1 VPTHGCTALLVVLS
15 TAAMSDRAAP
25 EVEVVDCPDLSS
37 DRIRALLS
45 IEHPDVSETRDLG
58 VVVRCSDE
66 AVIIEV
72 EDALTRKTV
81 QRSIDAPPVGHPE
94 REREVVLA
102 VSSLIVASWMELFV
116 PREQVHPPLPAPSA
130 DTTAAKRVVERAVQ
144 TRPRAALQ
152 FLTSV
157 RWRVLPEAL
166 AVLHTGLRIG
176 GFVHRSW
183 EVFGQAAFEYGRA
196 ERTRGQIDGY
206 AALFGPGVAWTL
218 RPDKDFGLEIW
229 GTLSGG
235 YVRLAGRPSMADID
249 AGAVGGTTCEVELGL
264 GPRFRA
270 SSFVMVLDVR
280 GGYTIEN
287 PKGVV
292 TDETAVTFGGF
303 WVGVGLRVGGLLG
316 RRMD

>member
-1 VPTHGCTALLVVLS
+1 
-15 TAAMSDRAAP
+15 
-25 EVEVVDCPDLSS
+25 
-37 DRIRALLS
+37 
-45 IEHPDVSETRDLG
+45 
-58 VVVRCSDE
+58 VVRCSDE

-116 PREQVHPPLPAPSA
+116 PVSRSILRCRLLRRTPPRPSA
-130 DTTAAKRVVERAVQ
+130 SSNEPCRPDPVPHCSSSPPFAGACCPKRSRCCTPACASAASCTAAGRCSA
-144 TRPRAALQ
+144 TPHSS
-152 FLTSV
+152 T
-157 RWRVLPEAL
+157 
-166 AVLHTGLRIG
+166 
-176 GFVHRSW
+176 
-183 EVFGQAAFEYGRA
+183 GRA

-229 GTLSGG
+229 GALSGG
-235 YVRLAGRPSMADID
+235 YVRLAGRPSMADVD
-249 AGAVGGTTCEVELGL
+249 AGAVGGTTGEVELGL

-280 GGYTIEN
+280 SGYTIEN
-287 PKGVV
+287 PRGIV
-292 TDETAVTFGGF
+292 TDEIAVTFGGF